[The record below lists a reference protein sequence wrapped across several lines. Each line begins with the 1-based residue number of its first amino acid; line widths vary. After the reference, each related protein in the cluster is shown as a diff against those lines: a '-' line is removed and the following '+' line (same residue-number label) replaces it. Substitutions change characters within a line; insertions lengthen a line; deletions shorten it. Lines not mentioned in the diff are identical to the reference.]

1 MKFRSN
7 NIITI
12 IRLWLYYNVVVN
24 RFFKEQFLKDSL
36 NNNQFNDPELR
47 EWIDAI
53 ENIINEHGN
62 ERASFILE
70 KLASK
75 LTESGTIP
83 NYNLTTPFRNSIP
96 VSEEAKMPG
105 DLFMERRIRSLIRWN
120 ALVMVLRA
128 NKSNDDLGGHIATFS
143 SAATLYDVGFNYFFQ
158 GSKNDQEDLIY
169 FQGHSSPGIYAR
181 SFLEGYLSEEDL
193 DNFRREVDK
202 PGISSYPHPWLMPE
216 YWQFP
221 TVSMGLGPI
230 MGIYQ
235 ANIMRYL
242 SARGLAPRNNRKVWV
257 FCGDGEMDE
266 PESKGA
272 IGLAGRERLEN
283 LIFVIN
289 CNLQRLDGPVRGNNK
304 IIHELEREFRGSG
317 WNVIKVVW
325 GRLWDPILARDKE
338 GKLQALMDAVVDG
351 ELQNFKA
358 KGGAYTREK
367 FFGKD
372 PDVLEMV
379 DDLTDEDIY
388 KLNRGGHDPYKVY
401 AAYHKAVNSTGAPT
415 VILALTTKGYG
426 TGSREADNTTHQ
438 IKKLTLDNI
447 KSFRDKFDI
456 PVSDE
461 DIEKLPYVKPS
472 KGSSEIQY
480 LLKTREKLGGPIPR
494 RRQHTKKLPMPSASI
509 FDKYTSSSGK
519 KKISSTM
526 SFVRMMTDVIK
537 DKKIGQHIVPIVPD
551 EARTFGMEGLFRQIG
566 IYSSEGQKYQPE
578 DADQVMWYKESKDGV
593 MLEEGITEAGAFSAW
608 IALATAYSN
617 YDLPMIPI
625 YLFYSMFGFQ
635 RIHDLAWAAGDSQAK
650 GFLIGATSGRTTLN
664 GEGLQHQDGHSHI
677 FSSTI
682 PNCLSYDPAY
692 AYELAVIFKHGI
704 KKMYVDLENYYYYI
718 TVTNE
723 NYIQP
728 AQPKGSEKGIIQGL
742 YKLIPNNKPQVILIG
757 SGSILNESIKA
768 QGVLKSIGIISEVWS
783 ATSFNMLRKDG
794 METHRYN
801 EMNPSTSPK
810 LSYVEECLP
819 NEQIPVIASTDY
831 MRAYPEQIRKYIKA
845 PFYTLG
851 TDGYGRSDSRQKLR
865 EFFEIDSNNI
875 ARAAVYALFKN
886 NSLTKTEVLKIYK
899 KLKVNSMKPHPWE
912 V

>member
-1 MKFRSN
+1 MKNSS
-7 NIITI
+7 
-12 IRLWLYYNVVVN
+12 
-24 RFFKEQFLKDSL
+24 KDI
-36 NNNQFNDPELR
+36 ELQ
-47 EWIDAI
+47 EWIDALK
-53 ENIINEHGN
+53 NIISEDGN
-62 ERASFILE
+62 ERASFILG

-75 LTESGTIP
+75 LTELGTIP

-105 DLFMERRIRSLIRWN
+105 DLFMERKIRSLIRWN

-128 NKSNDDLGGHIATFS
+128 NKSDDDLGGHIATFS
-143 SAATLYDVGFNYFFQ
+143 SSATLYDVGFNYFFQ
-158 GSKNDQEDLIY
+158 GSAEGQEDLIY

-181 SFLEGYLSEEDL
+181 SFLEGYFSEEDL

-272 IGLAGRERLEN
+272 IGLAGREKLEN

-325 GRLWDPILARDKE
+325 GRQWDPIFARDKQ
-338 GKLQALMDAVVDG
+338 GKLQELMDAVVDG

-367 FFGKD
+367 FFGQD

-379 DDLTDEDIY
+379 EDLTDEDIY

-401 AAYHKAVNSTGAPT
+401 AAYHKAVNSKGAPT

-438 IKKLTLDNI
+438 VKKLTLENI

-456 PVSDE
+456 PVSDD
-461 DIEKLPYVKPS
+461 DIEQLPYVRPAKDSP
-472 KGSSEIQY
+472 EIQY
-480 LLKTREKLGGPIPR
+480 LLKTRESLGGPIPR
-494 RRQHTKKLPMPSASI
+494 RRQHVKKLTMPDANI
-509 FDKYTSSSGK
+509 FDKYDAGSDGK
-519 KKISSTM
+519 KVSSTM

-566 IYSSEGQKYQPE
+566 IYSSEGQKYKPE

-593 MLEEGITEAGAFSAW
+593 MLEEGINEAGAFSAW

-617 YDLPMIPI
+617 YDLPMVPI

-664 GEGLQHQDGHSHI
+664 GEGLQHQDGHSHL
-677 FSSTI
+677 FSATI

-692 AYELAVIFKHGI
+692 AYELAVIFQHGI
-704 KKMYVDLENYYYYI
+704 QKMFVDLENYYYYI

-723 NYIQP
+723 NYEQP
-728 AQPKGSEKGIIQGL
+728 AKPEGSEGGIIKGMYQ
-742 YKLIPNNKPQVILIG
+742 LIENKDHQVILLG
-757 SGSILNESIKA
+757 SGSILNESVKA
-768 QGVLKSIGIISEVWS
+768 VEILSSIGIAAEVWS
-783 ATSFNMLRKDG
+783 VTSFNMLRKDG
-794 METHRYN
+794 IDKQRFN
-801 EMNPSTSPK
+801 ELNPEAISK
-810 LSYVEECLP
+810 VSYVEECLSD
-819 NEQIPVIASTDY
+819 ESVPVIASTDY
-831 MRAYPEQIRKYIKA
+831 MRAYPEQIRGYIKA

-851 TDGYGRSDSRQKLR
+851 TDGYGRSDSREKLR
-865 EFFEIDSNNI
+865 EFFEIDANNI
-875 ARAAVYALFKN
+875 ARMASYALFKKG
-886 NSLTKTEVLKIYK
+886 SITKAEINKIYK
-899 KLKVNSMKPHPWE
+899 TLNVDPSKPNPWE

>member
-1 MKFRSN
+1 MQKSM
-7 NIITI
+7 
-12 IRLWLYYNVVVN
+12 
-24 RFFKEQFLKDSL
+24 
-36 NNNQFNDPELR
+36 NDPELQ
-47 EWIDAI
+47 EWLDALA
-53 ENIINEHGN
+53 NIISEDGN
-62 ERASFILE
+62 DRASFILG

-75 LTESGTIP
+75 LTELGTIP

-105 DLFMERRIRSLIRWN
+105 DLFMERKIRSLIRWN

-128 NKSNDDLGGHIATFS
+128 NKSDDDLGGHIATFS
-143 SAATLYDVGFNYFFQ
+143 SSATLYDVGFNYFFQ
-158 GSKNDQEDLIY
+158 GSAEGQEDLIY

-181 SFLEGYLSEEDL
+181 SFLEGYFSEEDL

-202 PGISSYPHPWLMPE
+202 PGISSYPHPWLMPD

-272 IGLAGRERLEN
+272 IGLAGREKLEN

-325 GRLWDPILARDKE
+325 GRQWDPIFARDKQ
-338 GKLQALMDAVVDG
+338 GKLQELMDTVVDG

-367 FFGKD
+367 FFGQD

-379 DDLTDEDIY
+379 EDLTDEDIY

-401 AAYHKAVNSTGAPT
+401 AAYHKAVNSKGAPT

-438 IKKLTLDNI
+438 VKKLTLDNI

-456 PVSDE
+456 PVLDD
-461 DIEKLPYVKPS
+461 DIEQLPYVRPAKDSP
-472 KGSSEIQY
+472 EIQY
-480 LLKTREKLGGPIPR
+480 LLKTREGLGGPIPR
-494 RRQHTKKLPMPSASI
+494 RRQHVKKLTMPDANI
-509 FDKYTSSSGK
+509 FDKYATGSDGK
-519 KKISSTM
+519 KVSSTM

-566 IYSSEGQKYQPE
+566 IYSSEGQKYKPE

-593 MLEEGITEAGAFSAW
+593 MLEEGINESGAFSAW

-617 YDLPMIPI
+617 YDLPMVPI

-664 GEGLQHQDGHSHI
+664 GEGLQHQDGHSHL
-677 FSSTI
+677 FSATI

-692 AYELAVIFKHGI
+692 AYELAVIFQHGI
-704 KKMYVDLENYYYYI
+704 QKMFVELENYYYYI

-723 NYIQP
+723 NYEQP
-728 AQPKGSEKGIIQGL
+728 AKPEGSDEGIIKGMYQ
-742 YKLIPNNKPQVILIG
+742 LIENKEHQVILLG
-757 SGSILNESIKA
+757 SGSILNESVKA
-768 QGVLKSIGIISEVWS
+768 VEILSCVGIVAEVWS
-783 ATSFNMLRKDG
+783 VTSFNMLRKDG
-794 METHRYN
+794 IDKQRFN
-801 EMNPSTSPK
+801 ELNPDLLSK
-810 LSYVEECLP
+810 VSYVEECLS
-819 NEQIPVIASTDY
+819 NESIPVIASTDY
-831 MRAYPEQIRKYIKA
+831 MRAYPEQIRSYIKA

-851 TDGYGRSDSRQKLR
+851 TDGYGRSDSREKLR
-865 EFFEIDSNNI
+865 EFFEIDANNI
-875 ARAAVYALFKN
+875 ARMAAYALFKKD
-886 NSLTKTEVLKIYK
+886 SITKTEINKIYK
-899 KLKVNSMKPHPWE
+899 KLKVNPAKPNPWE